1 MDWDDDDEKTTLWDK
16 SGGEDASRDLLR
28 SAPPPPPPAAGA
40 PARPGAPSRP
50 GGAAAIASASG
61 GAAPALP
68 RPAPPA
74 PPPPPAP
81 APLPRPAV
89 PAQMMAPQP
98 GGGKG
103 LIIVIGLAAV
113 LLAVVAVVLFAFPA
127 SGTLI
132 VTVAGPNDEVVEKV
146 QVFVDQQVACST
158 STCKV
163 EKLSAGTHIVSV
175 QAEGYKKTADKAIT
189 VQKGQNVV
197 LPISLTRKSRGT
209 GIRVAE
215 LGSGLRLTVDGND
228 EGPLPA
234 ELKEMTPGE
243 HSIRISGSDRYE
255 TYEGKVNV
263 EPDKIVSVE
272 PKLKVI
278 KGLAHIKPGPGADGA
293 KVLLVSGRERRPLP
307 KLPIKIDIRP
317 EKPYT
322 LVAKKQGYQ
331 TYRKPISFDDGRA
344 EKTFEIV
351 MVAEG
356 EEVDEDEPQTKRTGG
371 KRRAVASRKSTKS
384 SSSKSTAAAG
394 GGGRL
399 NINSIPASNVILDG
413 RPLGQTPKIGISVSA
428 GSHTVMFVHPEHGR
442 KIQSVRVKAGGTA
455 TAAVRF
461 P

>member
-1 MDWDDDDEKTTLWDK
+1 
-16 SGGEDASRDLLR
+16 
-28 SAPPPPPPAAGA
+28 
-40 PARPGAPSRP
+40 
-50 GGAAAIASASG
+50 
-61 GAAPALP
+61 
-68 RPAPPA
+68 
-74 PPPPPAP
+74 
-81 APLPRPAV
+81 
-89 PAQMMAPQP
+89 MMAPQA
-98 GGGKG
+98 GSGRG

-132 VTVAGPNDEVVEKV
+132 VTVAGPNDEVVDKV
-146 QVFVDQQVACST
+146 QVLVDQQVACT
-158 STCKV
+158 TPTCRVDKI
-163 EKLSAGTHIVSV
+163 SAGTHIVSV

-197 LPISLTRKSRGT
+197 LPIGLTRKSRGT

-215 LGSGLRLTVDGND
+215 LGSGLRLTVDGSD

-243 HSIRISGSDRYE
+243 HTIRISGSDRYE
-255 TYEGKVNV
+255 PYEGKVTV

-322 LVAKKQGYQ
+322 LVAKKNGYQ
-331 TYRKPISFDDGRA
+331 DYRKPISFDDGQA

-351 MVAEG
+351 MVPEG
-356 EEVDEDEPQTKRTGG
+356 EEGTDDQEEPAAKRGSA
-371 KRRAVASRKSTKS
+371 KRRAVATTK
-384 SSSKSTAAAG
+384 KAGTAKTTTAAAG

-413 RPLGQTPKIGISVSA
+413 RPLGQTPKIGISVPA

-442 KIQSVRVKAGGTA
+442 KIQSVRVKPGGTA

>member
-1 MDWDDDDEKTTLWDK
+1 
-16 SGGEDASRDLLR
+16 
-28 SAPPPPPPAAGA
+28 
-40 PARPGAPSRP
+40 
-50 GGAAAIASASG
+50 
-61 GAAPALP
+61 
-68 RPAPPA
+68 
-74 PPPPPAP
+74 
-81 APLPRPAV
+81 
-89 PAQMMAPQP
+89 MMAPQA
-98 GGGKG
+98 GSGKG

-132 VTVAGPNDEVVEKV
+132 VTVAGPNDEVVDKV
-146 QVFVDQQVACST
+146 QVFVDQQVACT
-158 STCKV
+158 TPTCKV

-189 VQKGQNVV
+189 VQKGQNLV
-197 LPISLTRKSRGT
+197 LPIGLTRKSRGT
-209 GIRVAE
+209 GIRVTE
-215 LGSGLRLTVDGND
+215 LGSGLRLTVDGSD

-255 TYEGKVNV
+255 TYEGKVTV
-263 EPDKIVSVE
+263 EPDKIISFE

-322 LVAKKQGYQ
+322 LVAKKKGYQ
-331 TYRKPISFDDGRA
+331 DYRKPISFDDGQA

-351 MVAEG
+351 MVPEG
-356 EEVDEDEPQTKRTGG
+356 EEAPEEASDTTPKQSGRRG
-371 KRRAVASRKSTKS
+371 RAVASTKTRAASKTTSTG
-384 SSSKSTAAAG
+384 AATS

-413 RPLGQTPKIGISVSA
+413 RPLGQTPKIGISVPA
-428 GSHTVMFVHPEHGR
+428 GSHTVMFVHPQYGR
-442 KIQSVRVKAGGTA
+442 KIQSVRVKPGGTA

>member
-1 MDWDDDDEKTTLWDK
+1 
-16 SGGEDASRDLLR
+16 
-28 SAPPPPPPAAGA
+28 
-40 PARPGAPSRP
+40 
-50 GGAAAIASASG
+50 
-61 GAAPALP
+61 
-68 RPAPPA
+68 
-74 PPPPPAP
+74 
-81 APLPRPAV
+81 
-89 PAQMMAPQP
+89 MMAPQP

-146 QVFVDQQVACST
+146 QVFVDQQVTCTT

-163 EKLSAGTHIVSV
+163 DKLSAGTHIVSV

-189 VQKGQNVV
+189 VQKGQNLV

-215 LGSGLRLTVDGND
+215 LGSGLRLTVDGSD
-228 EGPLPA
+228 EGPLPV

-243 HSIRISGSDRYE
+243 HTLRISGSDRYE
-255 TYEGKVNV
+255 PYDGKVSV

-322 LVAKKQGYQ
+322 LVAKKNGYQ
-331 TYRKPISFDDGRA
+331 DYRKPISFDDGQA

-356 EEVDEDEPQTKRTGG
+356 EEVPDDADESATKRTGG
-371 KRRAVASRKSTKS
+371 KRRA
-384 SSSKSTAAAG
+384 STATRKPATSKPASTPPAAG

-428 GSHTVMFVHPEHGR
+428 GSHTVMFVHPEFGR